1 MDRQRSLLTNSG
13 QNDRPVGDHRP
24 VSRVPPVDAVDVRA
38 LSSVRLICTARRS
51 RARADLTTRDHGTEA
66 PGEDRAAD
74 ARPEH
79 AVPPDTGDG
88 WNSGRDAW
96 DHWDENAWDLERWQ
110 ETSKEKPAIPLPR
123 RNGGV
128 VGRHAVEAEDKPP
141 VDPHD
146 SPMRI
151 EGSPDEVYGAAQVMD
166 WNQMPVA
173 GQGYQVSPVV
183 DDTQR
188 QMPVPAAP
196 SSPTGPPTGPPAGPP
211 ASDDEIAW
219 WNETS
224 RDGTDAD
231 HHEDLFHGHTDLPQR
246 QAFGA
251 PPVPEIPELG
261 SGPSFNGFVPSQPSA
276 PEPYESFVPAAAT
289 APIPDA
295 PVYDAPGFEAPGFE
309 APGFEAPGFEPPV
322 FDEYQDLRSYAP
334 PGEYDDR
341 QHSGQFARQAV
352 PPPSGPPPA
361 EEPAEEEG
369 RRIPLLLIAAIVG
382 LVLVGVGVWTKWPRD
397 DVSQASPRP
406 GSTLT
411 VGPVIPPADG
421 SNALPVGP
429 TDTPSAELP
438 TTPGTAPTTKKA
450 APQPTPTTHRPPTSG
465 PTTSPPAPSPSPSS
479 PSPSPSPSPES
490 PSPETP

>member
-1 MDRQRSLLTNSG
+1 M
-13 QNDRPVGDHRP
+13 
-24 VSRVPPVDAVDVRA
+24 
-38 LSSVRLICTARRS
+38 
-51 RARADLTTRDHGTEA
+51 
-66 PGEDRAAD
+66 
-74 ARPEH
+74 
-79 AVPPDTGDG
+79 PPDSGDG

-110 ETSKEKPAIPLPR
+110 ETSKDKPAIPLPR

-128 VGRHAVEAEDKPP
+128 VGRHSVDDEDKPP
-141 VDPHD
+141 ADPHD

-173 GQGYQVSPVV
+173 GQGYQVSPVI

-188 QMPVPAAP
+188 QVPVAPVP
-196 SSPTGPPTGPPAGPP
+196 SPAGPP
-211 ASDDEIAW
+211 AGEDDVDW

-224 RDGTDAD
+224 RGGTDAD
-231 HHEDLFHGHTDLPQR
+231 HHEDLFHGHADLPQR
-246 QAFGA
+246 QAFTSSV
-251 PPVPEIPELG
+251 PPIPELDA
-261 SGPSFNGFVPSQPSA
+261 GPSFNGFVPAQPAA
-276 PEPYESFVPAAAT
+276 PEPYESFAPAPAAVPEPA
-289 APIPDA
+289 
-295 PVYDAPGFEAPGFE
+295 VFEAPVFE
-309 APGFEAPGFEPPV
+309 APVFEAPVFEPPI

-334 PGEYDDR
+334 ADDYDER
-341 QHSGQFARQAV
+341 HHSGQFARQAV
-352 PPPSGPPPA
+352 PPPAAPPPA
-361 EEPAEEEG
+361 EEPAEEDG

-411 VGPVIPPADG
+411 IGPVVPPADG

-429 TDTPSAELP
+429 TDTPSADVP
-438 TTPGTAPTTKKA
+438 TTPGAAPTTKKA
-450 APQPTPTTHRPPTSG
+450 AAPQPTLTTRRPPTSN
-465 PTTSPPAPSPSPSS
+465 PTTTPPAQSPSPSPAS
-479 PSPSPSPSPES
+479 PSPSPSPAS